1 MELFDHLHNCQ
12 QSKEDLTSSYLV
24 SLYFVL
30 GIQHD
35 CASKLPLCAILF
47 VLQRRAVT
55 AENCV
60 SKLKAELDL
69 VMVSR
74 LYQQFRNKTLS

>member
-1 MELFDHLHNCQ
+1 LDVQ
-12 QSKEDLTSSYLV
+12 Q
-24 SLYFVL
+24 
-30 GIQHD
+30 D
-35 CASKLPLCAILF
+35 CASKLPLYGVLF

-60 SKLKAELDL
+60 SKLKQELDL

-74 LYQQFRNKTLS
+74 LSHLFWSKTLSWLV

>member
-1 MELFDHLHNCQ
+1 M
-12 QSKEDLTSSYLV
+12 T
-24 SLYFVL
+24 
-30 GIQHD
+30 
-35 CASKLPLCAILF
+35 ASNLPLYGVLF

-60 SKLKAELDL
+60 SKLKQELDL

-74 LYQQFRNKTLS
+74 LYQLF

>member
-1 MELFDHLHNCQ
+1 MSAILQFPVIW
-12 QSKEDLTSSYLV
+12 LV
-24 SLYFVL
+24 CIFLG

-35 CASKLPLCAILF
+35 RASKLPLYGVLF
-47 VLQRRAVT
+47 VSQRRAVT

-60 SKLKAELDL
+60 SKLKQELDL

-74 LYQQFRNKTLS
+74 LYQLF